1 MQIIDGKKIS
11 QEIKDEVKEEVA
23 QLKAEGKDIALAVIQ
38 VGADPASSVYVRNK
52 KRACEY
58 VGIES
63 VSYELPEETTQE
75 ELMAIVDKCNKDPKI
90 NGILV
95 QLPLPKHLDED
106 EVLLAIDPKKDV
118 DGFHPVSVGNM
129 VIGEK
134 GFLPCTPAGVIQL
147 LKRSG
152 VEIDGKECVVVGR
165 SNIVGKPMAMLLLRE
180 NGTVTIC
187 HSHTK
192 DLKEVCKRADILVVA
207 IGKPKF
213 IDDSYVKDGAV
224 VIDVGIKECR
234 DFQFRQLFLHQAVV
248 LNRLIDARSGKQR
261 VELAVVTQNRP
272 VLADILNHHHLMRLA
287 PVLIGGEIVFY
298 PLLELP

>member
-1 MQIIDGKKIS
+1 MLDILKKIDIKKTGIFAAGVLFGTAGVKVLGS
-11 QEIKDEVKEEVA
+11 KDAKKVYTNCTAAVLRAKSCVMKTATSVQENAGDILAEAKQINEDRAAEEAEDEVKEEVA

-180 NGTVTIC
+180 NGTVTVC

-192 DLKEVCKRADILVVA
+192 DLKEVCKRADL
-207 IGKPKF
+207 
-213 IDDSYVKDGAV
+213 S
-224 VIDVGIKECR
+224 
-234 DFQFRQLFLHQAVV
+234 
-248 LNRLIDARSGKQR
+248 LIH
-261 VELAVVTQNRP
+261 
-272 VLADILNHHHLMRLA
+272 I
-287 PVLIGGEIVFY
+287 
-298 PLLELP
+298 

>member
-129 VIGEK
+129 VIGE
-134 GFLPCTPAGVIQL
+134 PCTPAGVIQL

-165 SNIVGKPMAMLLLRE
+165 SNIVGKPVALLCLQK
-180 NGTVTIC
+180 NATVTIA
-187 HSHTK
+187 HSKTK
-192 DLKEVCKRADILVVA
+192 NLKEVCQRADVLIAAVGRA
-207 IGKPKF
+207 KMINS
-213 IDDSYVKDGAV
+213 DYVKEGAV
-224 VIDVGIKECR
+224 VLDVGINR
-234 DFQFRQLFLHQAVV
+234 DENNKLCGDVDFEDVKDKVYAITPVPGGIGPMTITMLLQNTLEAFYHHQ
-248 LNRLIDARSGKQR
+248 
-261 VELAVVTQNRP
+261 
-272 VLADILNHHHLMRLA
+272 
-287 PVLIGGEIVFY
+287 GE
-298 PLLELP
+298 

>member
-11 QEIKDEVKEEVA
+11 QKIKDEVKEEVA

-152 VEIDGKECVVVGR
+152 VEIDGKECVY
-165 SNIVGKPMAMLLLRE
+165 
-180 NGTVTIC
+180 
-187 HSHTK
+187 
-192 DLKEVCKRADILVVA
+192 
-207 IGKPKF
+207 
-213 IDDSYVKDGAV
+213 SY
-224 VIDVGIKECR
+224 R
-234 DFQFRQLFLHQAVV
+234 
-248 LNRLIDARSGKQR
+248 
-261 VELAVVTQNRP
+261 
-272 VLADILNHHHLMRLA
+272 
-287 PVLIGGEIVFY
+287 
-298 PLLELP
+298 